1 MKKSLIFALIIT
13 IACVLSSCNLDAQ
26 DGIHSAIAS
35 STKESGTKIK
45 SYLGYYDTCYYI
57 LTDTSITRIGEG
69 SISFTNIPATGSS
82 IEDSIDEAALL
93 SDGSIL
99 ALRHD
104 AKVVKYTSSGV
115 EVGELIKGL
124 KCKDLMTNGTF
135 FADYNGTTS
144 LYNSDGLLIEEISN
158 MKSILA
164 SGEYTLVETTKTNED
179 AMYYIYKG
187 SSLVSSGKVGDTN
200 GYVTIGFQAINDTK
214 FYILKDNNQMYLIE
228 GTSFDTPTDFVKISY
243 NLASGK
249 TYSFNYSETS
259 SSGETMNYIV
269 IKANENFVK
278 INLNDST
285 DITAVTSGYGSLKQ
299 NLVVNIL
306 PDEKESGKFILAT
319 FSNSLWRIDPKTTD
333 NPVDLL

>member
-1 MKKSLIFALIIT
+1 MKKSLIFTLIIT
-13 IACVLSSCNLDAQ
+13 MACVLCSCNLDAQ

-45 SYLGYYDTCYYI
+45 SYLGYYDSCYYI

-99 ALRHD
+99 VLRHD

-115 EVGELIKGL
+115 EVGELIEDL
-124 KCKDLMTNGTF
+124 KCKDLMTNGIF

-144 LYNSDGLLIEEISN
+144 LYNSDGTVIKEIFN
-158 MKSILA
+158 MQSILA
-164 SGEYTLVETTKTNED
+164 SGEYTLVETTKTDED
-179 AMYYIYKG
+179 SMYYIFKG
-187 SSLVSSGKVGDTN
+187 SSLVSSGKVGSD
-200 GYVTIGFQAINDTK
+200 GVTVGFQAINDTK
-214 FYILKDNNQMYLIE
+214 FYILKDNKQMYLIE
-228 GTSFDTPTDFVKISY
+228 GTSFDKPTDFVKISY

-249 TYSFNYSETS
+249 TYSFTYSETS
-259 SSGETMNYIV
+259 SSGETKNYIV

-285 DITAVTSGYGSLKQ
+285 DIAAVTSGYGSLKQ